1 MDGQLTQLLR
11 DTRACVERL
20 DPQGKVLFAAG
31 AVEALRGLAAPL
43 RVGQNFTVSV
53 AKADRERVKE
63 ALKACQQS
71 DIGRS
76 VRYQNK
82 RGNGRG
88 GLVTTDLR
96 REPGGTIVATTRR
109 WSPAEGYA
117 AFVDAIQEAIDRGD
131 ERYGVVLIEIR
142 ELGRIAGAHGFRR
155 AEELF
160 ANIADRVE
168 TLLASTD
175 RLWPVG
181 RDQLGVLMQQGSNA
195 RMEALARDVSA
206 VFRTPV
212 AVGDDQY
219 KLSPRIGV
227 SMARSRYQS
236 AEQLLVDAE
245 FAAHRA
251 KGMSKPAPQIF
262 STSFLEEDRRQLTL
276 AGALGPAIRGGEIT
290 IVYQPIIDL
299 RKRRVYGFEVL
310 SRWTH
315 PKLGLISPAEFVPMA
330 EELGL
335 VGEMDEGVLRRACT
349 ELTSWGSHEGAHLS
363 ANISGRQADDLE
375 LVDRVRET
383 LKVTGFD
390 PAALR
395 LEVTETAVVKNPER
409 CRQVLDGLHGA
420 GVSVAMDDFGTGYA
434 SFRQLVDMPLDILKV
449 DRSFVDRIG
458 VDERGTQIVR
468 AVISMAHQLGM
479 GVVAEGVETKEQLD
493 ALLEM
498 ECDYAQGYYFAKPL
512 VPSEAREWV
521 GKEMHW

>member
-1 MDGQLTQLLR
+1 L
-11 DTRACVERL
+11 
-20 DPQGKVLFAAG
+20 
-31 AVEALRGLAAPL
+31 
-43 RVGQNFTVSV
+43 
-53 AKADRERVKE
+53 
-63 ALKACQQS
+63 
-71 DIGRS
+71 
-76 VRYQNK
+76 
-82 RGNGRG
+82 
-88 GLVTTDLR
+88 
-96 REPGGTIVATTRR
+96 
-109 WSPAEGYA
+109 
-117 AFVDAIQEAIDRGD
+117 
-131 ERYGVVLIEIR
+131 LIEVR

-160 ANIADRVE
+160 AYIAGEVE
-168 TLLASTD
+168 TLLTTTD

-181 RDQLGVLMQQGSNA
+181 RDQLGILMQQGSVS
-195 RMEALARDVSA
+195 RMEALARDVSS
-206 VFRTPV
+206 VFLAPV
-212 AVGDDQY
+212 NVSDDKY

-227 SMARSRYQS
+227 SMARSRYKS

-251 KGMSKPAPQIF
+251 QGMSKPAPQIF
-262 STSFLEEDRRQLTL
+262 NTSFLEEDRRHLTL
-276 AGALGPAIRGGEIT
+276 AGALGPAIRGGDMT

-299 RKRRVYGFEVL
+299 RRRRVYGFEVL

-315 PKLGLISPAEFVPMA
+315 PKLGFISPAEFVPMA

-335 VGEMDEGVLRRACT
+335 VGEMDEGVLRRACQEFT
-349 ELTSWGSHEGAHLS
+349 DWGVKDQTHLS

-375 LVDRVRET
+375 LVDRVRST
-383 LKVTGFD
+383 LTKTGFT
-390 PAALR
+390 PGSLR

-449 DRSFVDRIG
+449 DRTFVDRIG
-458 VDERGTQIVR
+458 VDERGTQIVK

-512 VPSEAREWV
+512 IPEVAREWV
-521 GKEMHW
+521 AKELSW